1 MTRRS
6 FGGATVL
13 VTGAGG
19 GLGRALALR
28 FGAAGSNIVALDKDA
43 AGIDS
48 LAAELGG
55 LGTPCLALSCD
66 VTDAEACSR
75 AVALAVGRFGSL
87 DVLVNNAG
95 MSHRSAFA
103 ATGLDVIRRVMDVNF
118 FGAVN
123 CTKAA
128 LPHLVARRG
137 LVVAISSVAGYTPLV
152 ARTGYAASKH
162 ALHGFFDSLRSE
174 LAPEGVD
181 VMIACPSFI
190 ATRID
195 RNALGG
201 DGEPVRHAQVTVGHP
216 LTAEYAAGQVFAAA
230 QRGQRRLLIGRT
242 AKAAW
247 QLNRFAPRL
256 YEFIMARRLRGEL
269 ESDDAGAATSA
280 AREKK

>member
-6 FGGATVL
+6 FVGATVL

-28 FGAAGSNIVALDKDA
+28 FGAAGANIVALDKDA
-43 AGIDS
+43 
-48 LAAELGG
+48 GG
-55 LGTPCLALSCD
+55 LDGLATELHPRGTACLPLPCD
-66 VTDAEACSR
+66 VTDARACSEAVAR
-75 AVALAVGRFGSL
+75 AVERFGSL

-95 MSHRSAFA
+95 MSHRSGFA
-103 ATGLDVIRRVMDVNF
+103 VTGLDVIRRVMDVNF

-128 LPHLVARRG
+128 LPHLLARRG
-137 LVVAISSVAGYTPLV
+137 LVVVVSSVAGFTPLV

-181 VMIACPSFI
+181 VMVACPSFI

-195 RNALGG
+195 RNALGA
-201 DGEPVRHAQVTVGHP
+201 DGQPVRHAQVTVGRA
-216 LTAEYAAGQVFAAA
+216 LTPEDAAGQVFAGA
-230 QRGQRRLLIGRT
+230 QRGQRLLLVGRT
-242 AKAAW
+242 ARAAW
-247 QLNRFAPRL
+247 YLGRSAPRL

-269 ESDDAGAATSA
+269 ESDDATAGSAT

>member
-1 MTRRS
+1 MKSRS
-6 FGGATVL
+6 FDGATVL

-28 FGAAGSNIVALDKDA
+28 FATAGSNIVALDKDA
-43 AGIDS
+43 GGIAS
-48 LAAELGG
+48 LAAELRGRG
-55 LGTPCLALSCD
+55 AACLALPCD
-66 VTDAEACSR
+66 VTDAGACSM
-75 AVALAVGRFGSL
+75 AVIQAVERFGSL

-95 MSHRSAFA
+95 MSHRSGFA
-103 ATGLDVIRRVMDVNF
+103 VTGLDVIRRVMDVNF

-137 LVVAISSVAGYTPLV
+137 LVVVISSVAGYTPLV

-162 ALHGFFDSLRSE
+162 ALHGFFESLRAE
-174 LAPEGVD
+174 LAPQGVD
-181 VMIACPSFI
+181 VMVACPSFI

-201 DGEPVRHAQVTVGHP
+201 DGEPVRHAQVTVGRS
-216 LTAEYAAGQVFAAA
+216 LTPEYAAGQVFAAA
-230 QRGQRRLLIGRT
+230 QRGQRLLLIGRT
-242 AKAAW
+242 ARAAW

-256 YEFIMARRLRGEL
+256 YEFIMARRLRREL
-269 ESDDAGAATSA
+269 ESDDATAGTGT
-280 AREKK
+280 ARERK

>member
-28 FGAAGSNIVALDKDA
+28 YAAAGANIVALDKDA

-55 LGTPCLALSCD
+55 LGAPCLALPCD
-66 VTDAEACSR
+66 VTDAGACSR
-75 AVALAVGRFGSL
+75 AVAQAVERFGSL

-95 MSHRSAFA
+95 MSHRSGFA
-103 ATGLDVIRRVMDVNF
+103 VTGLDVIRRVMDVNF

-137 LVVAISSVAGYTPLV
+137 LVVVISSVAGYTPLV

-162 ALHGFFDSLRSE
+162 AVHGFFDSLRSE
-174 LAPEGVD
+174 LAPQGVD
-181 VMIACPSFI
+181 VMVACPSFI
-190 ATRID
+190 TTRID

-201 DGEPVRHAQVTVGHP
+201 DGEPVRHAQVTVGRP
-216 LTAEYAAGQVFAAA
+216 LTAEDAAGQVFAAA
-230 QRGQRRLLIGRT
+230 QRGQRLLLIGRT
-242 AKAAW
+242 ARAAW

-269 ESDDAGAATSA
+269 ESDDASAATDVT
-280 AREKK
+280 REKK

>member
-6 FGGATVL
+6 FDGATVL

-43 AGIDS
+43 GGIDS
-48 LAAELGG
+48 LAAELSARGKA
-55 LGTPCLALSCD
+55 CLPLPCD
-66 VTDAEACSR
+66 VTDAGACSV
-75 AVALAVGRFGSL
+75 AVAQAIERFGSL

-95 MSHRSAFA
+95 MSHRSGFA
-103 ATGLDVIRRVMDVNF
+103 VTGLDVIRRVMEVNF

-137 LVVAISSVAGYTPLV
+137 LVVVISSVAGFTPLV

-162 ALHGFFDSLRSE
+162 AVQGFFDSLRTE
-174 LAPEGVD
+174 LAPGGVD
-181 VMIACPSFI
+181 VMVACPSFI

-201 DGEPVRHAQVTVGHP
+201 DGEPVQHAQVTVGHP
-216 LTAEYAAGQVFAAA
+216 LTPEDAAGQVFAGA
-230 QRGQRRLLIGRT
+230 QRGRRMVLIGRT
-242 AKAAW
+242 AWAAW
-247 QLNRFAPRL
+247 YLSRFAPRL
-256 YEFIMARRLRGEL
+256 YEFIMAHRLRGEL
-269 ESDDAGAATSA
+269 ESDDATAATGT